1 MTTIIGQQAFDSP
14 GDALEH
20 YGVKGMKWGVR
31 RKPSAAEIRGARIRM
46 QEKGLKY
53 QKQREAVKST
63 KKGSVERAK
72 ENQKL
77 GKIKADF
84 LKDPDRVTAMT
95 MTRGEKAATVI
106 LGGGLPGV
114 AAVAGQNIA
123 RNRVAKKQALGAYDK
138 D

>member
-1 MTTIIGQQAFDSP
+1 
-14 GDALEH
+14 
-20 YGVKGMKWGVR
+20 
-31 RKPSAAEIRGARIRM
+31 
-46 QEKGLKY
+46 
-53 QKQREAVKST
+53 VKST